1 MRPRA
6 THSLTNSPPPMLGG
20 RGTGGTGGRDKHIY
34 AHTATSHKVKSFS
47 RVQTRSQAPQ
57 IYMNLRQAPDREEK
71 RWLLAVFPPRVRV
84 CALSRTRVLI
94 TQHLRQRVCAVS
106 LSLLLA
112 ILNLAV
118 WCAPATCDLSAAT
131 ARHDTH

>member
-6 THSLTNSPPPMLGG
+6 THPLTHSLPPTPHAAVPPPNTYM
-20 RGTGGTGGRDKHIY
+20 
-34 AHTATSHKVKSFS
+34 HTQPQA
-47 RVQTRSQAPQ
+47 TRSSHLAEFKHVHGL
-57 IYMNLRQAPDREEK
+57 LRSTWTYDRHPSVRRK
-71 RWLLAVFPPRVRV
+71 DGCLQFPHTHAHVF

-94 TQHLRQRVCAVS
+94 SQHLCQRVCAVS
-106 LSLLLA
+106 LSLLLLA

-118 WCAPATCDLSAAT
+118 WRAPATCDLSAAT